1 MSSGT
6 DTVLLG
12 RISGLFGVRG
22 WLKVY
27 SYTEPPAAI
36 FDYALW
42 YLGDNAS
49 PMRVCHHRKQGRG
62 LVVQLAADDA
72 PPIEDRDVAAALVG
86 LDVRVAREALPSLPD
101 DQVYWA
107 DLLGCRV
114 VTRDGVDLG
123 RVDGLMD
130 TGEHPV
136 LVVENDR
143 QRLIPFVRGPVVDS
157 VDTGEGR
164 IVVDWDPEF

>member
-36 FDYALW
+36 FDYSLW

-62 LVVQLAADDA
+62 LVVQLAADNA
-72 PPIEDRDVAAALVG
+72 TPIEDRDAAAALVG
-86 LDVRVAREALPSLPD
+86 LDVRVARKALPPLPD

-107 DLLGCRV
+107 DMLGCRV
-114 VTRDGVDLG
+114 ITREGVDLG
-123 RVDGLMD
+123 RVDRLMD

-136 LVVENDR
+136 LVVENGR

-157 VDTGEGR
+157 VDTGAGR
-164 IVVDWDPEF
+164 ILVDWDPDF